1 VSPDLCPCR
10 HNGQWY
16 PPNATIQEDCN
27 IWYAQSHHLLPY
39 DLVTPDSPG
48 HHTSSLQGVKM
59 AGAAHA
65 EWPVPWGPSRILH
78 TQAGYVWTIV
88 DGSVLSLAHSVCQGQ
103 RWHCTGQRCSGW
115 CQASGAPHYVTFDGL
130 VFTFPGACEYLLVR
144 EAGGRFSVSVQ
155 NLPCGASGLTCTK
168 ALVVRLDSTVVHMLR
183 GDCDLARMAGYRQRV
198 WGKAA

>member
-1 VSPDLCPCR
+1 
-10 HNGQWY
+10 
-16 PPNATIQEDCN
+16 
-27 IWYAQSHHLLPY
+27 
-39 DLVTPDSPG
+39 
-48 HHTSSLQGVKM
+48 M
-59 AGAAHA
+59 
-65 EWPVPWGPSRILH
+65 
-78 TQAGYVWTIV
+78 
-88 DGSVLSLAHSVCQGQ
+88 
-103 RWHCTGQRCSGW
+103 
-115 CQASGAPHYVTFDGL
+115 TFDGL